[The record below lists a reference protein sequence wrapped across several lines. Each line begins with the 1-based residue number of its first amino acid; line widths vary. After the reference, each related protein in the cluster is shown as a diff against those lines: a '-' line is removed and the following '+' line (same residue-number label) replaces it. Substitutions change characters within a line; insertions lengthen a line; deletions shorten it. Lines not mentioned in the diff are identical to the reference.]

1 MRPLCLYNIGFYRQ
15 IKRNIPKYLRVY
27 LFIYTFAL
35 TFKGLGQPKGF
46 ILLKMSR

>member
-1 MRPLCLYNIGFYRQ
+1 MRPLCLYNIDFYRQ
-15 IKRNIPKYLRVY
+15 IKRNRPKYLRVY